1 MDSFRILG
9 SRRLSGRIQV
19 EGSKNATLPL
29 MAAVLCSDGPVTLRN
44 VPCLSDISNMARLVR
59 ELGVAV
65 DGDCGTV
72 RFEVMD
78 QNQVHARYDIV
89 KTMRASIS
97 VLGPM
102 LARRRRA
109 VIAMPGGCAFGSRPI
124 DLHLRGMQA
133 LGARI
138 ELENGDI
145 VATAPE
151 GLKGATIFLGGPNGS
166 TVLGTANVMTA
177 ATLAKGRTVIECAAC
192 EPEIV
197 DLARLLNAMGARI
210 EGAGG
215 PRVVI
220 EGVES
225 LGGAEHTVMPDRI
238 VAGTYAVAAA
248 VTNGD
253 VILDEFP
260 VDCMLSVL
268 DRFEQIGVHVETIA
282 KADDPMHATVRVT
295 SERNLRPTEVTT
307 QPHPGFPTDLQAQL
321 MTLLCLANGNS
332 IITEKI
338 YPERFGHVAE
348 LARMGAEIH
357 RQGPTCVVFGGRPL
371 KGAPVMASDLRASA
385 SLVLAGLVAEGET
398 VVSRIYH
405 LDRGYTRM
413 EEQLN
418 ALGARVER
426 VKETPSSAPAAPTST
441 STSSAVA
448 PSTAAAEA

>member
-1 MDSFRILG
+1 MDSFRIQG
-9 SRRLSGRIQV
+9 GRRLAGRIQV

-29 MAAVLCSDGPVTLRN
+29 MAAALCSDGEVSLRN
-44 VPCLSDISNMARLVR
+44 VPCLSDISNMARLMR

-65 DGDCGTV
+65 DGECGTV

-109 VIAMPGGCAFGSRPI
+109 VIAMPGGCSFGSRPI
-124 DLHLRGMQA
+124 DLHLRGMEA

-177 ATLAKGRTVIECAAC
+177 ATLAKGRTIIECAAC
-192 EPEIV
+192 EHEIV

-220 EGVES
+220 DGVDS
-225 LGGAEHTVMPDRI
+225 LGSATHTVMPDRI

-253 VILDEFP
+253 VTLDEFP
-260 VDCMLSVL
+260 IDCMLAVL
-268 DRFEQIGVHVETIA
+268 DRFEEIGVHVEV
-282 KADDPMHATVRVT
+282 KENADDPMHAVVRVT
-295 SERNLRPTEVTT
+295 SDRNLRPTVITT

-357 RQGPTCVVFGGRPL
+357 RQGPTCVVVGGKPL
-371 KGAPVMASDLRASA
+371 KGAPVMASYLRASA

-398 VVSRIYH
+398 TVSRIYH
-405 LDRGYTRM
+405 LYRGYTRM

-418 ALGARVER
+418 SLGARIER
-426 VKETPSSAPAAPTST
+426 VKEAPSSAPTAPAGTPV
-441 STSSAVA
+441 SSDA
-448 PSTAAAEA
+448 